1 MVKTDFFWSSYD
13 IYTFGEEEVYTGI
26 DNLSACVCRFCG
38 RSSPEVR
45 FKKKNAHAIPEAL
58 GNKYIFCNDEC
69 LSCNSALSPIDKQ
82 LTEYLKFRRAKSKI
96 LNKKN
101 KIIQVWGRNFY
112 YDGPSDTLKISRL
125 AILEERER
133 DYLVKLEGA
142 EPITHLGLYKAF
154 AKIAIDLMPRSL
166 VDEYRRTVEWIRGD
180 FVPKDLPNV
189 FYIYHLDSSV
199 QQPLAKVLV
208 RRDVALIPGLPKC
221 IVELT
226 LIDLTFFFIV
236 PFGRDDKKYG
246 RDDLIN
252 YMDCLLQRRQRPG
265 RISDIR
271 DKIDMEDRVGKFAHV
286 KELIPKGECEIVDQ
300 KEFDRMQEKNPN
312 RVDFPPFDPSLVGI
326 ITTPQVALEYL
337 MPDVQA
343 LNRLRIEETIVNIV
357 SESICPDIE
366 QSVFCGLWDIEI
378 QTLDGRETVLKA
390 QCEVKVK
397 HRCIS
402 SVCAWG
408 DEEGGVWGEISPFL
422 IWYMLDVACKR
433 VEEITRDKLRMY
445 DFSRLPEFLM
455 ESEGY
460 ILHIKERAEKS
471 VMSGLR

>member
-13 IYTFGEEEVYTGI
+13 IYTFGEEEAYTGI

-69 LSCNSALSPIDKQ
+69 LSCNSVLSPIDKQ
-82 LTEYLKFRRAKSKI
+82 LTEYLKFRRAKNRI

-101 KIIQVWGRNFY
+101 KIIQVWGHNFY
-112 YDGPSDTLKISRL
+112 YDGSSDTLKISRS
-125 AILEERER
+125 AILEEREH
-133 DYLVKLEGA
+133 DYWVKLEGA

-166 VDEYRRTVEWIRGD
+166 VDEYRRTAEWIRGD

-189 FYIYHLDSSV
+189 FYIYHDSFEP
-199 QQPLAKVLV
+199 QPLAKVLV
-208 RRDVALIPGLPKC
+208 RRDVALVPGLPKC

-236 PFGRDDKKYG
+236 PFGRDEQKYG
-246 RDDLIN
+246 GDDLIN
-252 YMDCLLQRRQRPG
+252 YMGCLLQRLQRPG
-265 RISDIR
+265 WILGII

-286 KELIPKGECEIVDQ
+286 KELIAKGECEIVDQ
-300 KEFDRMQEKNPN
+300 KEFDKMQEKNPN
-312 RVDFPPFDPSLVGI
+312 RVDFPPFDPSLVDI
-326 ITTPQVALEYL
+326 ITTPQVALEYW
-337 MPDVQA
+337 MSDVQT

-357 SESICPDIE
+357 SQSIDPDIE
-366 QSVFCGLWDIEI
+366 QSVFCGLWEIEI
-378 QTLDGRETVLKA
+378 QTLDGREIVLKA

-397 HRCIS
+397 HRYIS

-408 DEEGGVWGEISPFL
+408 DEGGRLWVEISPFL
-422 IWYMLDVACKR
+422 IWYMLDVVCKR
-433 VEEITRDKLRMY
+433 VGEITRDKLRMY

-460 ILHIKERAEKS
+460 ILHIKESAEKS